1 MQNFYITREQLNE
14 ESKKLE
20 IKILVTDKQIN
31 IVYAIE
37 KDLENKEQDRTNK
50 EDFEAINKNK
60 IENDI
65 KEFEDDAFIF

>member
-20 IKILVTDKQIN
+20 IKILDADKQID

-37 KDLENKEQDRTNK
+37 KDLENKER
-50 EDFEAINKNK
+50 F
-60 IENDI
+60 I
-65 KEFEDDAFIF
+65 KE